1 MDVLDALGVSDAG
14 RQKLRQFEAL
24 VEKWTQKINLISRA
38 TVGQIWERHILDSAR
53 LCQVATPD
61 LRRWVDMGSGGG
73 FPGLVVA
80 AVLQDRGQPCEI
92 VLVESDA
99 RKATFL
105 REASRQ
111 IGVLVTVQTER
122 AENLAPQAAS
132 VVSARALTA
141 LDGLCGLAHRHLAAD
156 GICLFPKGERAD
168 EEIAAARKNWRFDLE
183 AIENPDHKGA
193 SLLVLRNLHRA

>member
-1 MDVLDALGVSDAG
+1 MDVLEALGVSDAG

-38 TVGQIWERHILDSAR
+38 TVDQIWERHILDSAR
-53 LCQVATPD
+53 LCLVEQLDV
-61 LRRWVDMGSGGG
+61 RRWVDLGSGGG

-80 AVLQDRGQPCEI
+80 VILQDRKLPCEM

-99 RKATFL
+99 RKSTFL
-105 REASRQ
+105 REAARQ
-111 IGVLVTVQTER
+111 IGVTVVVQTARVES
-122 AENLAPQAAS
+122 LAPQAAS

-141 LDGLCGLAHRHLAAD
+141 LDGLCGFAERHLAP
-156 GICLFPKGERAD
+156 GGVCLFPKGERAD

-183 AIENPDHKGA
+183 AVENPDHKGA